1 VVAEALR
8 GADAV
13 EEYNV
18 NIGGQPYVQH
28 RKQYKRKRL
37 EVWNSD
43 DGWERRRAA
52 PQGNGSHD
60 SILAKT
66 KHPCFVCGEKTKH
79 ICSLCRTQDGPEH
92 LQTL

>member
-18 NIGGQPYVQH
+18 NIGGQPYAQH
-28 RKQYKRKRL
+28 SKQYKRKRL

-52 PQGNGSHD
+52 PCFKEQRIMFFLSFT
-60 SILAKT
+60 ILKLLH
-66 KHPCFVCGEKTKH
+66 KHFYAYLFFTCTYLK
-79 ICSLCRTQDGPEH
+79 
-92 LQTL
+92 